1 MQVWI
6 NHLSMQ
12 HVSFHHN
19 SKHLTVFS
27 SIRTCSST
35 PSSRKSSR
43 TSPMTSSITDLYS
56 LGYNESKQI
65 ESLLTTELQNITI
78 QYYELI
84 IFKWIDWI
92 SSEYQ
97 YIWFVYKLDWKTHW
111 PQWTKHLLRCDSW
124 WAKKLMIEMIWM
136 NWELTNEEESY
147 FNGLVAETLKN
158 KGISNMFTVWLFAK
172 YQKQWFV

>member
-6 NHLSMQ
+6 NQLSMQ
-12 HVSFHHN
+12 HVSIHHN

-43 TSPMTSSITDLYS
+43 TSLMTSSITDLYS

-78 QYYELI
+78 QYS
-84 IFKWIDWI
+84 KWILYKWMVESVQNINTYDLFTNWTEKLTDVMNKASLAMWFMMSQETNDWDD
-92 SSEYQ
+92 
-97 YIWFVYKLDWKTHW
+97 LDWT
-111 PQWTKHLLRCDSW
+111 
-124 WAKKLMIEMIWM
+124 E
-136 NWELTNEEESY
+136 NLTSEEESY
-147 FNGLVAETLKN
+147 FNGLVSETLKN
-158 KGISNMFTVWLFAK
+158 KRH
-172 YQKQWFV
+172 